1 MMFPPAATWT
11 RAVGLRG
18 LLTFIIPISFTRT
31 LSPILLVFILLITS
45 LSLFIVTNYN
55 LLLLLSSILILSTK
69 VNTPSVVIG
78 AILGGILS
86 TIYRN

>member
-1 MMFPPAATWT
+1 M
-11 RAVGLRG
+11 
-18 LLTFIIPISFTRT
+18 SFTRT

-55 LLLLLSSILILSTK
+55 LLLLLSSILVSSTK

-78 AILGGILS
+78 AILGSILS
-86 TIYRN
+86 TIYRNYSSNYIIKPYRKYYSGLINRLGI